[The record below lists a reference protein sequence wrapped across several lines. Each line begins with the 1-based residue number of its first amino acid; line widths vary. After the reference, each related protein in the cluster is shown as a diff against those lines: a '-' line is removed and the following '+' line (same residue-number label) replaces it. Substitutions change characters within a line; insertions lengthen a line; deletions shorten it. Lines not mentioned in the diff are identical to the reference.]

1 MTERLLL
8 RPDEAFKAIGV
19 SRSKGYELI
28 ASGAIPSVKVG
39 GCRRVPVD
47 ELKAVIRTKVEAEAR
62 ERVNAAGA
70 A

>member
-19 SRSKGYELI
+19 SRSKGYELL
-28 ASGAIPSVKVG
+28 ASGVLPSVTVG

-47 ELKAVIRTKVEAEAR
+47 ELKALIRSQVEAGRPNHGEA
-62 ERVNAAGA
+62 A
-70 A
+70 

>member
-28 ASGAIPSVKVG
+28 ASGAIPSVTVG

-47 ELKAVIRTKVEAEAR
+47 ELKAVIRNKVEAEAR
-62 ERVNAAGA
+62 ERASAA
-70 A
+70 